1 MVFSILVIAG
11 FYRYGLVG
19 LAVSIAVI
27 ALLVQRRA
35 ILGSHVG
42 RRFAVPAKE
51 SQTSDRI
58 MHATASL
65 QDHGQIV
72 VAIANADFSELLYVS
87 RAYQAIWGRT
97 LESLYAEPR
106 SALDGVHPEDR
117 GQVKECVRRLIGGE
131 PIDHLECRIV
141 RPDGSICWIA
151 YRWFP
156 IRDAGGDVCRFWGSA
171 QDITERKDM
180 EEELRRTRRRT
191 EFVLDSVTDMHML
204 IDRSWNL
211 LSVNEAAIRSIGR
224 PREQVVGRS
233 FWEIFPYIVGT
244 ELERQYRRAMDGD
257 LPGAFDFHCPKYD
270 AWWQTRFYTA
280 PEGVAIFAVG
290 ITARKR
296 AEDRL
301 REYEKVVE
309 SLQEMIVV
317 VERRHGERE
326 YRYVLANRRYLE
338 LRGGERKQFV
348 GQPVPSMVGAE
359 DYDRIFKPKLD
370 ECFQGNVVHFEIT
383 RNYPQ
388 IGDRDLNVSYFP
400 IDGPHGVRKAVCVM
414 QDVTERKRA
423 DAAIR
428 QERDR
433 AQLYLDIADVILL
446 ALDLDGRVTLIN
458 RKGCSALGREESEL
472 LGQDWVDTCI
482 PERMRDQLRASFR
495 NLIGGDLSHI
505 ENPILTKSGEERTIG
520 WHNTVMRDAEG
531 RVTGT
536 LSSGEDITERKRAEE
551 ALTRFRTLI
560 DQFDDAVEIIDV
572 DTLRFL
578 DINQKACTDRG
589 YTREELLSHTV
600 FDIDPTVDRE
610 TYSRVAKQLRESGSV
625 IREGIHLRKDG
636 SAFPVENHIK
646 LIQLE
651 TGGYV
656 VAVSRDITERKR
668 AEEELRR
675 LSGQILRSQDE
686 ERRRIARG
694 LHDSTGQDFVA
705 LAAYLAQLQAS
716 IPSSC
721 RESRKLSAL
730 CQSLAERCIRE
741 VRTLSYLLHP
751 PMLDEAGLEDAI
763 RHYADG
769 LAERI
774 GIKVALE
781 ISPRFK
787 RMTPDIEVALFRVVQ
802 ESLTNI
808 QRHSGSREARIRIL
822 RDPGK
827 ITLDVIDKG
836 AGIPG
841 SKRRQNGE
849 LPLRFGVGIPS
860 MQERVKL
867 IGGQFEI
874 ESSRRGTTV
883 RVTIPVNE

>member
-1 MVFSILVIAG
+1 MVFSILVI
-11 FYRYGLVG
+11 VG
-19 LAVSIAVI
+19 SYKYAMVALSVSIAVI
-27 ALLVQRRA
+27 ALLAQPLSALRWF
-35 ILGSHVG
+35 GD
-42 RRFAVPAKE
+42 RRFAAAANKLPNI
-51 SQTSDRI
+51 DRI
-58 MHATASL
+58 RRNIGGA

-87 RAYQAIWGRT
+87 HAYQAIWGGT
-97 LESLYAEPR
+97 LESLYAAPK
-106 SALDGVHPEDR
+106 SALEAIHAEDR
-117 GQVKECVRRLIGGE
+117 GRVEECVRRLIGGE
-131 PIDHLECRIV
+131 PLEDLECRVV

-151 YRWFP
+151 CRCFP
-156 IRDAGGDVCRFWGSA
+156 IRDARGEFCRFWGSA
-171 QDITERKDM
+171 QDITERKRM
-180 EEELRRTRRRT
+180 EEELRRTRVRT
-191 EFVLDSVTDMHML
+191 EFVLDSMTDTHML
-204 IDRSWNL
+204 IDRSWHL
-211 LSVNEAAIRSIGR
+211 LYVNESAVRSIGGTR
-224 PREQVVGRS
+224 DQILGRTL
-233 FWEIFPYIVGT
+233 WEVFPYIVGT
-244 ELERQYRRAMDGD
+244 DLDGQYRRAMTGD
-257 LPGAFDFHCPKYD
+257 IPGVVEFHCPKREN
-270 AWWQTRFYTA
+270 WREIRFYAT
-280 PEGVAIFAVG
+280 PEGLAVYVTD

-296 AEDRL
+296 AEEML
-301 REYEKVVE
+301 REYETIVE
-309 SLQEMIVV
+309 SLQEMIIV
-317 VERRHGERE
+317 VERRYGETE

-338 LRGGERKQFV
+338 LRGAERKQFV
-348 GQPVPSMVGAE
+348 GQLVPNMVGAE

-383 RNYPQ
+383 RNYPE
-388 IGDRDLNVSYFP
+388 IGDRNLSVSYYP
-400 IDGPHGVRKAVCVM
+400 IEGPLGVRKAVCVIE
-414 QDVTERKRA
+414 DVTDRKRA

-446 ALDLDGRVTLIN
+446 ALDLEGRITLIN
-458 RKGCSALGREESEL
+458 RKGCSALGWEEREL
-472 LGQDWVDTCI
+472 LGRNWIDTCI
-482 PERMRDQLRASFR
+482 PERMRDQIRGTLG
-495 NLIGGDLSHI
+495 NLLGGDLSQI
-505 ENPILTKSGEERTIG
+505 ENPVLTKCGEERMIG
-520 WHNTVMRDAEG
+520 WRNTLLRDAEG

-560 DQFDDAVEIIDV
+560 DQLDDAVEIIEI

-578 DINQKACTDRG
+578 DMNQKACTDRG
-589 YTREELLSHTV
+589 YTREELLSLTV

-636 SAFPVENHIK
+636 SAFPVENNIK

-694 LHDSTGQDFVA
+694 LHDSTGQDLVA
-705 LAAYLAQLQAS
+705 LATHLAQLRAS
-716 IPSSC
+716 IPSTC
-721 RESRKLSAL
+721 RESRKLSSVCQAL
-730 CQSLAERCIRE
+730 ADQCLRE

-769 LAERI
+769 LAKRV

-781 ISPRFK
+781 ISPRFE

-808 QRHSGSREARIRIL
+808 QRHSGSREAKIRIL

-836 AGIPG
+836 SGIRG

-849 LPLRFGVGIPS
+849 LNLGFGVGIPS

-867 IGGQFEI
+867 IGGQLEI
-874 ESSRRGTTV
+874 DSSRRGTTV